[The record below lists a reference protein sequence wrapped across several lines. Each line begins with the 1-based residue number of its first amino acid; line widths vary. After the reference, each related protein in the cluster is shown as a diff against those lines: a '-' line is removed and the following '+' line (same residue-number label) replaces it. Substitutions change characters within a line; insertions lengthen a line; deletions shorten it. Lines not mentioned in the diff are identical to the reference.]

1 VVSVTL
7 DSNVSISALN
17 YGGPPLRLLNL
28 AREGMIRLDV
38 SDAILEEFAGVLR
51 DKFRW
56 SDEDIADAQH
66 EIMFFANH
74 VTPVESLTV
83 VAADAD
89 DDRILECAAAARS
102 DYLVTGDKHLLR
114 LGSHRGTRI
123 VKAAEFL
130 AIGRER

>member
-1 VVSVTL
+1 MVSVTL
-7 DSNVSISALN
+7 DSNVYISALN

-66 EIMFFANH
+66 EIMWDCIKVGGGHNAASASQ
-74 VTPVESLTV
+74 ES
-83 VAADAD
+83 A
-89 DDRILECAAAARS
+89 
-102 DYLVTGDKHLLR
+102 G
-114 LGSHRGTRI
+114 
-123 VKAAEFL
+123 
-130 AIGRER
+130 